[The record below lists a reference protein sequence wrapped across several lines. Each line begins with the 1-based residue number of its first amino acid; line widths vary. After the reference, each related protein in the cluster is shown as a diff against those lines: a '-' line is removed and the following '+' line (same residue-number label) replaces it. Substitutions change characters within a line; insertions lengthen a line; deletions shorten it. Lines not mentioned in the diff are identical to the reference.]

1 MLYVSLI
8 VSPPDRIVA
17 EKDWIQASIIT
28 GEPRD
33 VRKMHFS
40 FSL

>member
-1 MLYVSLI
+1 MLYVSLS
-8 VSPPDRIVA
+8 VSPDRIVA